1 MMPGMQPATAVA
13 TSNSASSTSTT
24 SPASAKRSPTST
36 TPGPSVP
43 GTSMNTPRPR
53 AAATLGMTRATR
65 VPAGRAACSLASVT
79 PAATDPTG
87 RSPRAAPMSWST
99 PSTCWGRTAT
109 ITRSTTATSS
119 AATAAE
125 LVAVVDL
132 VIVAVRPQHVEG
144 VLQDIGAA
152 LGERPV
158 GSVAAGVTL
167 ARLQA
172 ALPAGTRVARVM
184 PNVAAALGLGVF
196 MLVPGTLG
204 PGVVEVVGLFALAGD
219 VVEVDEAL
227 FDAATAVAGCMP
239 GIIAYLVEAFA
250 AAGVAHG
257 LAEDMAV
264 QLAICGVQG

>member
-1 MMPGMQPATAVA
+1 MNVGLIGAGHIARALAEGWSRPDV
-13 TSNSASSTSTT
+13 
-24 SPASAKRSPTST
+24 
-36 TPGPSVP
+36 PGPPSLVFFDVDAAKA
-43 GTSMNTPRPR
+43 RQL
-53 AAATLGMTRATR
+53 AAASGGGA
-65 VPAGRAACSLASVT
+65 
-79 PAATDPTG
+79 
-87 RSPRAAPMSWST
+87 
-99 PSTCWGRTAT
+99 
-109 ITRSTTATSS
+109 

-125 LVAVVDL
+125 LVAEADL

-158 GSVAAGVTL
+158 VSVAAGVTL

-172 ALPAGTRVARVM
+172 ALPTGTRVARVM

-204 PGVVEVVGLFALAGD
+204 PGVVEVGDLFALAGD

-227 FDAATAVAGCMP
+227 FDVATAVAGCMP

-257 LAEDMAV
+257 LAEDVAV
-264 QLAICGVQG
+264 QLAISGVHGAAAIVAREGDPSAVVTAVATPGGMTAAAVEKLEERELALTVNDAVAAAIARAKELA